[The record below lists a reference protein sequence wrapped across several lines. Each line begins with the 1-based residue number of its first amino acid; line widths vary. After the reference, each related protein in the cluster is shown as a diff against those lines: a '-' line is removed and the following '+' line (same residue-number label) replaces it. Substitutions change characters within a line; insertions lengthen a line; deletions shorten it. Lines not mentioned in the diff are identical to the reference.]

1 MILYMTLQRLMG
13 RKSFRLSGDFT
24 LVMRDMKVWF
34 MFDDIIPKLRI
45 DKVASTT
52 LGPIVFQ

>member
-1 MILYMTLQRLMG
+1 MILYMILQRLME

-24 LVMRDMKVWF
+24 LAMRDMKMWF
-34 MFDDIIPKLRI
+34 MFDDIIPELSI
-45 DKVASTT
+45 DKAASTT

>member
-24 LVMRDMKVWF
+24 LAMRDMKVWF
-34 MFDDIIPKLRI
+34 MFDDIIPELRI